1 MITGLKHVG
10 IAVRNID
17 ETLQVFEKTLGLKHE
32 KTITLDERKL
42 KIALLELGETKIEL
56 LEPMDKEGTIA
67 KFLQN
72 RGEGIHHIAFKV
84 KDIEDM
90 LQQLKSKGVT
100 LIDEVP
106 RKGAEGGKVAF
117 IHPKSTK
124 NVLIELCEP

>member
-10 IAVRNID
+10 IAVHNID

-84 KDIEDM
+84 KDIENM
-90 LQQLKSKGVT
+90 LQQLKSKGVA